1 MSKIGIWFLVLFIM
15 YSSNIFAEGSLY
27 SIKHKDKVKQDYE
40 IHIDYPVFNGL
51 PNEKLQEEVNNKVS
65 NKLENTV
72 REVKRVAEQSTGFP
86 VLYYEEEEVIE
97 DDKMISIVMTSNISR
112 GNNYN
117 STVSSI
123 NFENGDN
130 GRILTL
136 EDVVEMPSLNQE
148 VKKQMAN
155 EPDTYFHQSFNSV
168 REDTAFYINGEQI
181 ILVFNKYEIAPG
193 VYGTPEISIPL
204 DRVRKDQSSK
214 ETNVPLPQII

>member
-1 MSKIGIWFLVLFIM
+1 MKKISIWFLLLFLV

-27 SIKHKDKVKQDYE
+27 SIKHKDKVMQDYE

-51 PNEKLQEEVNNKVS
+51 PNEKLQEQVNKKVS
-65 NKLENTV
+65 NKLEDTV

-97 DDKMISIVMTSNISR
+97 DDKMISVVMTSNISR

-117 STVSSI
+117 STVRSI
-123 NFENGDN
+123 NFSNGDN
-130 GRILTL
+130 GRVITL
-136 EDVVEMPSLNQE
+136 KDVVKMPLLNQE

-168 REDTAFYINGEQI
+168 REDTAFYINGEQ
-181 ILVFNKYEIAPG
+181 LVLIFDKYEIAPG
-193 VYGTPEISIPL
+193 VYGTPEISVPL
-204 DRVRKDQSSK
+204 EKVRKNQSSK
-214 ETNVPLPQII
+214 ETNVPFPQII